1 MNNSDSNLSE
11 LNANWLKENVKFE
24 KATVE
29 CEYATYDKTSS
40 LYGCTVNNSDKT
52 YCYTGDTAV
61 ECNKDKLSNLYTT
74 LNKEIMNILNNN
86 KNRVDTI
93 KVKLDLLNPDN
104 VLDKGYS
111 IIYKDNKIVKDI
123 NSINTNDS
131 INIMVKNGN
140 IDAIVKGVKN
150 GKERK

>member
-1 MNNSDSNLSE
+1 MNLLSYNSL
-11 LNANWLKENVKFE
+11 
-24 KATVE
+24 
-29 CEYATYDKTSS
+29 
-40 LYGCTVNNSDKT
+40 
-52 YCYTGDTAV
+52 
-61 ECNKDKLSNLYTT
+61 
-74 LNKEIMNILNNN
+74 IMNILNNN

-104 VLDKGYS
+104 ILDKGYS